1 MIKWPVNNEEEL
13 SMEHISDDVKK
24 KLLESH
30 EKKIKKLCL
39 IIKELSDA
47 RNDNIQGIELL
58 LKNSNKTSAYI
69 NVIIDNEIRQLLK
82 DNGLVK

>member
-1 MIKWPVNNEEEL
+1 MTKWPVNNQEEL
-13 SMEHISDDVKK
+13 TIEHISDELKE

-30 EKKIKKLCL
+30 ENKIKKLCL

-58 LKNSNKTSAYI
+58 LKNSNKTSAYL
-69 NVIIDNEIRQLLK
+69 NVVIDSEVRQLLK
-82 DNGLVK
+82 NNGLVK